1 MGSCGLQHIIS
12 QLEKAYD
19 KVMMEQLTK
28 RKKGVT
34 YGTFKVQ
41 LMILSLSTW
50 CFLNLTCGND
60 MIHMVFMSWQLTS

>member
-12 QLEKAYD
+12 QLEKACD

-41 LMILSLSTW
+41 LMILSLST
-50 CFLNLTCGND
+50 
-60 MIHMVFMSWQLTS
+60 